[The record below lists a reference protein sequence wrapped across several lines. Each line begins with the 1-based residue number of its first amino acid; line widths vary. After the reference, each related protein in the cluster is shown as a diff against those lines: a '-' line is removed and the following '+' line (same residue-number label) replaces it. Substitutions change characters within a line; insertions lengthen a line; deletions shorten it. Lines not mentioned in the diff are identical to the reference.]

1 MREASKNYLEM
12 PKVTIN
18 ERTFVDK
25 EYFKD
30 KAIMLMKDI
39 QKMECYSQDEKDG
52 IQQAIIVLHNM

>member
-18 ERTFVDK
+18 GRTFVDK
-25 EYFKD
+25 EYFID

-39 QKMECYSQDEKDG
+39 QELECCSQDEKDG

>member
-1 MREASKNYLEM
+1 MREESKNYLEM

-18 ERTFVDK
+18 ERMFVDK

-39 QKMECYSQDEKDG
+39 QAMECYSQDEKDG
-52 IQQAIIVLHNM
+52 IQQAIIVLRNM

>member
-18 ERTFVDK
+18 GRLFVDK

-30 KAIMLMKDI
+30 KAIMLMKDCR
-39 QKMECYSQDEKDG
+39 EDCANQDEKDG
-52 IQQAIIVLHNM
+52 IDQAITVLYNM